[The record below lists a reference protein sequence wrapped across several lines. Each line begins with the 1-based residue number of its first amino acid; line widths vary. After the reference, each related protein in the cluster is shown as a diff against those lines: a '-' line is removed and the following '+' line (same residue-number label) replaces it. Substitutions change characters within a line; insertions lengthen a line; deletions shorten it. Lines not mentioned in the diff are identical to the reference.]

1 MGQAEKEIIGIILL
15 NLGGPDS
22 LRAVKPFLYNLFSDR
37 KIIRLG
43 PAIFQKPIA
52 WLISSLRSRKAEKLY
67 SLIGGRSPILDIT
80 QEQAAALETALNQQ
94 PVCNQSAV
102 SGQSATSQQSA
113 VGSQE
118 SNFIKQESPPP
129 IPPPRGGRAR
139 EGVAGIKFKVYI
151 GMRYW
156 HPLIEEVV
164 PAISRDGVKKL
175 IALSMYPHYSLATAG
190 SSISRL
196 MEIIE
201 EYPIEVLSISSWH
214 DHPLYI
220 EALTDVIKRGLDSF
234 TSDSDKMGTEG
245 LKDIQVLF
253 SAHNLP
259 ESLIKEGDPYVNQV
273 RGTIKEVVKR
283 LHIKWSLSYQSKSG
297 PVKWLEP
304 STEETLKRFAN
315 LGYKNILLIPIS
327 FVSDHIETLYEI
339 DILYK
344 DMATQLGLVLK
355 RVDAL
360 NMHPI
365 FIQALQGMVM
375 SSVKEKGWI

>member
-52 WLISSLRSRKAEKLY
+52 WLISSLRSRKTERIY
-67 SLIGGRSPILDIT
+67 SLIGGRSPILNIT
-80 QEQAAALETALNQQ
+80 REQAAALETALNQQ

-102 SGQSATSQQSA
+102 SGQSAIRGQSA
-113 VGSQE
+113 DNSEQPAVDSHQSSDNGLE
-118 SNFIKQESPPP
+118 PLP
-129 IPPPRGGRAR
+129 IPPSRGGRAR

-175 IALSMYPHYSLATAG
+175 VALSMYPHYSLATAG
-190 SSISRL
+190 SSMSRL
-196 MEIIE
+196 MEIVE

-220 EALTDVIKRGLDSF
+220 EALTDLIKRGLDAF

-245 LKDIQVLF
+245 LKGRQT
-253 SAHNLP
+253 P
-259 ESLIKEGDPYVNQV
+259 ERSSRALLRFPQKQSPEGCFP
-273 RGTIKEVVKR
+273 
-283 LHIKWSLSYQSKSG
+283 
-297 PVKWLEP
+297 
-304 STEETLKRFAN
+304 
-315 LGYKNILLIPIS
+315 
-327 FVSDHIETLYEI
+327 
-339 DILYK
+339 
-344 DMATQLGLVLK
+344 
-355 RVDAL
+355 
-360 NMHPI
+360 HPP
-365 FIQALQGMVM
+365 
-375 SSVKEKGWI
+375 

>member
-1 MGQAEKEIIGIILL
+1 
-15 NLGGPDS
+15 
-22 LRAVKPFLYNLFSDR
+22 
-37 KIIRLG
+37 
-43 PAIFQKPIA
+43 
-52 WLISSLRSRKAEKLY
+52 
-67 SLIGGRSPILDIT
+67 
-80 QEQAAALETALNQQ
+80 
-94 PVCNQSAV
+94 
-102 SGQSATSQQSA
+102 
-113 VGSQE
+113 
-118 SNFIKQESPPP
+118 
-129 IPPPRGGRAR
+129 
-139 EGVAGIKFKVYI
+139 
-151 GMRYW
+151 
-156 HPLIEEVV
+156 
-164 PAISRDGVKKL
+164 
-175 IALSMYPHYSLATAG
+175 
-190 SSISRL
+190 
-196 MEIIE
+196 
-201 EYPIEVLSISSWH
+201 
-214 DHPLYI
+214 
-220 EALTDVIKRGLDSF
+220 
-234 TSDSDKMGTEG
+234 MGTEG

-259 ESLIKEGDPYVNQV
+259 ESLIKKGDPYVNQV

-315 LGYKNILLIPIS
+315 LGYKNILLVPIS

-360 NMHPI
+360 NTHPT

>member
-102 SGQSATSQQSA
+102 SGQSATSPQSA

-234 TSDSDKMGTEG
+234 TSDSGKMGTEG

-315 LGYKNILLIPIS
+315 LGYKNILLVPIS

-360 NMHPI
+360 NTHPI